1 MSPEKS
7 FRSSTTRLAI
17 VYGAAVLLLV
27 VALQGTVFLLT
38 RSALQREVHAVVTA
52 ELENLAEDFNDGG
65 INSIIE
71 VLRSRT
77 DSWVRTGAVFL
88 LADQSLRRLA
98 GNLAAWPPD
107 VGPVGGDEVEF
118 RIETHE
124 RGAASTHPIWARVER
139 LPGNYWLLVGT
150 DTSESRRAL
159 RRFGLATL
167 WGIGLITMLI
177 GLLGWGYS
185 RQTARRVRDF
195 TAACDSIVHSDLSR
209 RLQVG
214 ARSDEFDQLSGTVND
229 MLNRIEQQAS
239 LLRATFGS
247 IAHDLRT
254 PLYRLRVRLE
264 EGLLHNDTS
273 RATRELVAPVLEEL
287 DRVQRTLGTLLEI
300 ARAEAGGLARKP
312 ERIDLVALVREMC
325 ELYAPGMQEK
335 GLKLQLDAAGEAPVG
350 GERQLL
356 AQLIANLLENAL
368 KYVPAG
374 GHVSLAVQVAAER
387 TILIVADDG
396 RGIAAADRERAQRP
410 FVRLEDVA
418 TAATGS
424 GSGLGLSLVRAIA
437 RVHRGD
443 VELQDNNPGLR
454 VVCSFASW
462 RD

>member
-7 FRSSTTRLAI
+7 FRSSTARLAI
-17 VYGAAVLLLV
+17 VYGAVVLLLV

-38 RSALQREVHAVVTA
+38 RSALQREVHAIVTA

-65 INSIIE
+65 IRSMIE

-77 DSWVRTGAVFL
+77 DSWGRTGAVYL
-88 LADQSLRRLA
+88 LTDESLRPLA

-107 VGPVGGDEVEF
+107 VSPVSGHEVEF
-118 RIETHE
+118 HIETRE
-124 RGAASTHPIWARVER
+124 RDTANTNTHPIWARVER

-150 DTSESRRAL
+150 DTTESRRAL

-167 WGIGLITMLI
+167 WGIGFITTLI

-229 MLNRIEQQAS
+229 MLNRIEQQAT

-312 ERIDLVALVREMC
+312 ERIDLVTLVREMC

-335 GLKLQLDAAGEAPVG
+335 GLKLQLDADGEAPVG

-356 AQLIANLLENAL
+356 AQLIANLLENTL

-374 GHVSLAVQVAAER
+374 GHVSLAVQVLAER
-387 TILIVADDG
+387 TVLIVADDG
-396 RGIAAADRERAQRP
+396 RGIAASDRERAQRP

-418 TAATGS
+418 TTAT

-443 VELQDNNPGLR
+443 VELQDNDPGLR